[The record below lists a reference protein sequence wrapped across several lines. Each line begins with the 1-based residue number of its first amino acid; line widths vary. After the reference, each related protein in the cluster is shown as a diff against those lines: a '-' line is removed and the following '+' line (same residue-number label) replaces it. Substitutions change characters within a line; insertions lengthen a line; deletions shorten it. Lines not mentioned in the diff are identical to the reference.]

1 MRIADTPT
9 SKDTPPSL
17 TRVLARLLTYVGRYK
32 GRILLAS
39 LCSVLGVAVE
49 LLRPWPVQIVVDYV
63 LNEDT
68 KPAWLTSLSTWLP
81 GAESRQG
88 LLVWSV
94 GTAVGITV
102 AGAALSLVTLNLTV
116 AVAQRLVFDLSMD
129 LFSKLQRLSLAYHRR
144 NPLGDLLQRA
154 SQDVFVVYFLVANVA
169 LPGAVSL
176 LALGGMFLIMAQLD
190 LGLALLALAIV
201 PLLAATLGI
210 FARPMDT
217 TTNHQYATQG
227 AVMSLLEQSLS
238 NVKVI
243 QGFARETYVQQK
255 MEERARTMGDAYGA
269 AVRVSGAYGLLT
281 AALTGVA
288 AAVLLGVGGSRVIS
302 GQLTIG
308 ELLVFLGYLAAFYG
322 PVTQLTSAVGY
333 AVQVAARGRR
343 VLEVLEAEEEVRER
357 PGARDLGRAR
367 GEVVFDEVSF
377 GYAAESKDEA
387 RPLLFDISLSASRG
401 QITAIIG
408 ATGAGK
414 TSLLGLLTR
423 FYDPL
428 RGRVLID
435 GHDIRDVTLQSLR
448 ENVALVLQEP
458 FLFPMSVA
466 ENIGFGRPGAS
477 RDEIIA
483 AARAAHADEFIR
495 RLPEGYDSLIGEKGA
510 SLSGGE
516 RQRISIARALL
527 KDAPILILD
536 EPTSALDA
544 ATEAKIFE
552 AISHLMRDRTT
563 FIISHRLSTIRR
575 ADQILALDEGRIV
588 ERGTHE
594 FLLAKGD
601 LYADLY
607 RRQDPAATVQG

>member
-1 MRIADTPT
+1 MPITSTMKRDTAPPT
-9 SKDTPPSL
+9 L
-17 TRVLARLLTYVGRYK
+17 TRVLGRLLTYVGHYRTLV
-32 GRILLAS
+32 LLAFT
-39 LCSVLGVAVE
+39 CSVIGVGVE

-63 LNEDT
+63 LNGNP
-68 KPAWLTSLSTWLP
+68 KPAWLSSLSHWLP
-81 GAESRQG
+81 RADSRNG
-88 LLVWSV
+88 LLAWAV
-94 GTAVGITV
+94 GTGVGITI
-102 AGAALSLVTLNLTV
+102 AGAGLSLLTLNLTV
-116 AVAQRLVFDLSMD
+116 SVAQRLVFDLSMD
-129 LFSKLQRLSLAYHRR
+129 LFAKLQRLSLAYHRR
-144 NPLGDLLQRA
+144 NPLGDLMQRA
-154 SQDVFVVYFLVANVA
+154 SQDVFVVYFLIANVA

-190 LGLALLALAIV
+190 LGLALLALSIV
-201 PLLAATLGI
+201 PLLAATLGV
-210 FARPMDT
+210 FAKPMDT
-217 TTNHQYATQG
+217 TTNRQYATQG

-243 QGFARETYVQQK
+243 QGFAREEYVQQK
-255 MEERARTMGDAYGA
+255 MEERARTMGNAYGA
-269 AVRVSGAYGLLT
+269 AVQVSGAYGLLT

-288 AAVLLGVGGSRVIS
+288 AAVVLGVGGSRVIG

-333 AVQVAARGRR
+333 AVQIGARGRR

-357 PGARDLGRAR
+357 PNARNLGRAR

-377 GYAAESKDEA
+377 GYAAASKDEA
-387 RPLLFDISLSASRG
+387 RPLLHDISLSASRG

-414 TSLLGLLTR
+414 TSLLGLLPR

-428 RGRVLID
+428 QGRILID
-435 GHDIRDVTLQSLR
+435 GYDIRDLTLQSVR

-466 ENIGFGRPGAS
+466 ENIAFGRPGAS

-483 AARAAHADEFIR
+483 AARAAHADEFIQ

-563 FIISHRLSTIRR
+563 FIISHRLSTIRQ
-575 ADQILALDEGRIV
+575 ADQILALDEGRII

-607 RRQDPAATVQG
+607 RRQNPAATVQG